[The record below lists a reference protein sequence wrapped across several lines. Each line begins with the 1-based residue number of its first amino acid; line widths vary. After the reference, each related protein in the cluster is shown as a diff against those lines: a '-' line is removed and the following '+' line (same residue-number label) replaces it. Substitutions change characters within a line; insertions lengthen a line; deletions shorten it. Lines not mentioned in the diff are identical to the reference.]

1 MNKVNLLK
9 TNKFAKHGSKY
20 TSRKDEIKIRLEKI
34 EDIRKVNHNKSF
46 NYSHPDESVLKR
58 RSEKD
63 SRAGKSTVEK
73 LLTSIKFLAS
83 EKRKLQKLQG
93 K

>member
-1 MNKVNLLK
+1 MKMNKVNLLK

-73 LLTSIKFLAS
+73 KYSPLLNF
-83 EKRKLQKLQG
+83 
-93 K
+93 